1 MVIIIEYLF
10 VSWLITPENCHFLYQ
25 LTVFRSALIPARAK
39 KKKKKRG
46 RDVPVSI
53 TFAINLHCDV
63 DNNDSEIKTYFI
75 RDDETFAYLGQFYP
89 P

>member
-1 MVIIIEYLF
+1 MVIITEYLF
-10 VSWLITPENCHFLYQ
+10 VSWQMTQENCHFLYQ
-25 LTVFRSALIPARAK
+25 LTVFRSALIPARA
-39 KKKKKRG
+39 KKKRG